1 MFAPTVFFE
10 AGTVLSGDRLSHEE
24 ACYASS
30 EEVAGSEELVSEVFS
45 SSVVQVEGG
54 QSARRSDARRLAPV
68 GALLS
73 PSSRLSDGRWS
84 DKVFLVAID
93 KTIVVFAVWTLC
105 WLPARERPADGCAM
119 PS

>member
-30 EEVAGSEELVSEVFS
+30 EEVAGSEELECEVFP

-54 QSARRSDARRLAPV
+54 
-68 GALLS
+68 
-73 PSSRLSDGRWS
+73 
-84 DKVFLVAID
+84 
-93 KTIVVFAVWTLC
+93 
-105 WLPARERPADGCAM
+105 
-119 PS
+119 